1 MNTFDVPERHE
12 VAEANQQIFDNL
24 KSKLGF
30 VPNLYASMAHSDTGL
45 ANYLQFQGAKTS
57 FSNKE
62 KEVINLVVSEFNQCK
77 YCQAAHTAIGKM
89 NGFSDEQILDIRSA
103 QINWD
108 SKLAALGRLSLA
120 IVASKGKN
128 VDKELSDFYEAGYDR
143 GSLVDLVLA
152 VADKIVMN
160 YLHNIIQIPVDFP
173 AAPELEEALS

>member
-108 SKLAALGRLSLA
+108 SKIAALARLRCAAATAQASPLDTTSHRPSEARMTAAVSGYSKRKPGRPAFTRDDGALQRQSLS
-120 IVASKGKN
+120 V
-128 VDKELSDFYEAGYDR
+128 R
-143 GSLVDLVLA
+143 GRRVG
-152 VADKIVMN
+152 
-160 YLHNIIQIPVDFP
+160 PGGR
-173 AAPELEEALS
+173 